1 MEKEF
6 APYELALRMKQLGF
20 DEECFYVKLLKKK
33 TKCFYTPSDYDDFPE
48 QKELEVGMPLY
59 QQAFRWFREK
69 YKYCSYIKE
78 SSKERYR
85 FYIEKF
91 KEKYYTSA
99 AYSTYEEAEA
109 ACLEKLIEIVE
120 QKQ

>member
-1 MEKEF
+1 MSSSFLVDFFNNLEK
-6 APYELALRMKQLGF
+6 
-20 DEECFYVKLLKKK
+20 KLLKKK

-48 QKELEVGMPLY
+48 QKEVEVGMPLF
-59 QQAFRWFREK
+59 QQALRWFREK

-99 AYSTYEEAEA
+99 AYSTHEEAEA
-109 ACLEKLIEIVE
+109 ACLDKLIEIVE